1 MTAQAPEPIVYS
13 HSLKLEETAKGL
25 RISVHLYGNDGQQ
38 LIQDAFRVY
47 LDARQT
53 AYDSKDTTCPY
64 GSVKQMK
71 FKFTIIGYTTSN
83 NVDADAVKMWFME
96 SIMNYNQMPQV
107 VDKFDVEVEE
117 IDK

>member
-1 MTAQAPEPIVYS
+1 
-13 HSLKLEETAKGL
+13 
-25 RISVHLYGNDGQQ
+25 
-38 LIQDAFRVY
+38 
-47 LDARQT
+47 
-53 AYDSKDTTCPY
+53 
-64 GSVKQMK
+64 MK